1 MRTVDTFTPKIT
13 FIGII
18 ESQTDHIYH
27 KTAEDIADDSVDNFI
42 INAGHQTDLSVWVQ
56 QTRNLD
62 WSDYISTCYNSLL
75 WVEYSP
81 HEDDRVEVNSK
92 MRKIKEIPCP
102 SPALTPHIHLRD
114 CADCSL

>member
-42 INAGHQTDLSVWVQ
+42 INAGYQTDPLS
-56 QTRNLD
+56 LG
-62 WSDYISTCYNSLL
+62 
-75 WVEYSP
+75 
-81 HEDDRVEVNSK
+81 
-92 MRKIKEIPCP
+92 
-102 SPALTPHIHLRD
+102 PADQKSRLV
-114 CADCSL
+114 

>member
-56 QTRNLD
+56 QTRNLPD
-62 WSDYISTCYNSLL
+62 RYDYISTCYNSLL

-81 HEDDRVEVNSK
+81 HDDDRVEVNSK

-102 SPALTPHIHLRD
+102 
-114 CADCSL
+114 